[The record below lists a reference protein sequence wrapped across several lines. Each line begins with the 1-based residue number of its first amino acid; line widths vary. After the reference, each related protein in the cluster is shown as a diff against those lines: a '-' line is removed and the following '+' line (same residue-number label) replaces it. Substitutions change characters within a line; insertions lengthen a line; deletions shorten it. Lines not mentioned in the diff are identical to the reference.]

1 MRLKALKKYKW
12 IENSVRLL
20 IRTTSRI
27 SPVLGTKL
35 IYRITMEKK
44 LDLKNPRTLNEK
56 LQYLKLY
63 HYRDN
68 DLITKAV
75 DKYRVREYI
84 NSIGGE
90 KLLNELYGVYDS
102 VDEIDIAEFPNSFV
116 LKCNHDSGSIV
127 ICENKNDFDW
137 RRCKVKLK
145 NSLKKDYW
153 LDHAEVQYK
162 YVKKK
167 IICEKYLE
175 NTKGQIV
182 DYKFYCFHGEPR
194 FLYCSFSKGN
204 KSVYN
209 FYDINFKPIAIS
221 RKDHEQDYSLQK
233 PKNWIELTETARKLC
248 QPFPF
253 VRVDLFDCNDK
264 IYFSEFT
271 FCPTAGLAKY
281 NEKEVDEKLGELL
294 TL

>member
-84 NSIGGE
+84 NSIGGR
-90 KLLNELYGVYDS
+90 
-102 VDEIDIAEFPNSFV
+102 SF
-116 LKCNHDSGSIV
+116 
-127 ICENKNDFDW
+127 
-137 RRCKVKLK
+137 
-145 NSLKKDYW
+145 
-153 LDHAEVQYK
+153 
-162 YVKKK
+162 
-167 IICEKYLE
+167 
-175 NTKGQIV
+175 
-182 DYKFYCFHGEPR
+182 
-194 FLYCSFSKGN
+194 
-204 KSVYN
+204 
-209 FYDINFKPIAIS
+209 
-221 RKDHEQDYSLQK
+221 
-233 PKNWIELTETARKLC
+233 
-248 QPFPF
+248 
-253 VRVDLFDCNDK
+253 
-264 IYFSEFT
+264 
-271 FCPTAGLAKY
+271 
-281 NEKEVDEKLGELL
+281 
-294 TL
+294 